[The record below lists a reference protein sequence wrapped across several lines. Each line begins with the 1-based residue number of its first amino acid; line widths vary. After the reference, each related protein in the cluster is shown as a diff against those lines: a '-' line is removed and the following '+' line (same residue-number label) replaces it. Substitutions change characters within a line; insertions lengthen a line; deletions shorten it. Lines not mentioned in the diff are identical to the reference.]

1 MSFYTNEELDRMGF
15 AHLGQNV
22 LVSRHASLYGIDRIS
37 IESNSR
43 IDDFCVLS
51 AGSGGIHIGRYV
63 HIAVMCSLIGEE
75 RIALEDFSGLSGRV
89 SIYSSS
95 DDYSGDHLT
104 NPTVPANLTQV
115 DNKPV
120 TLGRHVI
127 IGSGSVILPGVT
139 IGEGAAVGALALVRK
154 SLKPFTIYTGS
165 PTKAIGPRSRRMLEL
180 ENLVS
185 NKDSAAPE

>member
-15 AHLGQNV
+15 AHLGKNV

-51 AGSGGIHIGRYV
+51 AGNGGIQIGRYV

-95 DDYSGDHLT
+95 DDYSGEHLT
-104 NPTVPANLTQV
+104 NPTVPSNLTQV
-115 DNKPV
+115 DSKPV
-120 TLGRHVI
+120 AIGRHVI
-127 IGSGSVILPGVT
+127 IGSGSVVLPGVT

-154 SLKPFTIYTGS
+154 SLNPFTVYAGS
-165 PTKAIGPRSRRMLEL
+165 PTKAIGSRSRRMLEL

-185 NKDSAAPE
+185 NGDFAVPE